1 MIKNSY
7 CLISLLTAWFI
18 LSTSAAWAELKQN
31 PDGNTLWV
39 EDGKDIKT
47 GPGSGDYWNNSIKFT
62 SLPDSGFSMEATDKA
77 NATGRYLPMSA
88 DYPYVVFEITQVEKR
103 PGYVSL
109 DLPHLLGDN
118 WKAVE
123 IGMVSQLQT
132 GIFAVNVFKNGKLG
146 NGTPYFRINQ
156 YNCALNFKYLKCVKV
171 PESYIE
177 MSPEEP
183 LKPGDKITF
192 KVHLANKAEDVS
204 LRFFLGYTMPEIKL
218 NGEQSLQLKPET
230 SDDPK
235 VWTGTIDYKSIDK
248 DKDIPPGGMLIKA
261 VILGSENSTP
271 VWGTNNYPVKVK

>member
-1 MIKNSY
+1 
-7 CLISLLTAWFI
+7 
-18 LSTSAAWAELKQN
+18 
-31 PDGNTLWV
+31 
-39 EDGKDIKT
+39 
-47 GPGSGDYWNNSIKFT
+47 
-62 SLPDSGFSMEATDKA
+62 
-77 NATGRYLPMSA
+77 
-88 DYPYVVFEITQVEKR
+88 
-103 PGYVSL
+103 
-109 DLPHLLGDN
+109 
-118 WKAVE
+118 
-123 IGMVSQLQT
+123 
-132 GIFAVNVFKNGKLG
+132 
-146 NGTPYFRINQ
+146 
-156 YNCALNFKYLKCVKV
+156 
-171 PESYIE
+171 